1 MFPAWVARRP
11 ASQRLIYNSILSA
24 VVIVFHQAF
33 EGLGLGSRLAFLKLP
48 AHLNW
53 VPFAGA
59 LLYSICTPVG
69 IAAGLGARS
78 SISMSSTAANIA
90 SGVLDSISAGIL
102 VRPFDLPLFL
112 PRFSSDAHFG
122 LLCKQIYTALVE
134 LIAHEVRL
142 AQR

>member
-69 IAAGLGARS
+69 IAAGLGAPLTRTLYYFANRS
-78 SISMSSTAANIA
+78 TRLSS
-90 SGVLDSISAGIL
+90 S
-102 VRPFDLPLFL
+102 
-112 PRFSSDAHFG
+112 
-122 LLCKQIYTALVE
+122 
-134 LIAHEVRL
+134 
-142 AQR
+142 